1 MYDAYQVVEARAAGA
16 DCILIIMAAVDDSG
30 AAELEAAAF
39 AYGMDA
45 LIEVHDEQE
54 LARALSLKSRLI
66 GINNRNLKTFET
78 SLATAE
84 RLARRVP
91 ADRVV
96 VGESGIFAPPD
107 LSRLAAAGIS
117 AFLVGES
124 LMRQR
129 DVAAATRTL
138 LARNHTLAPAR

>member
-1 MYDAYQVVEARAAGA
+1 
-16 DCILIIMAAVDDSG
+16 MAALDDAA
-30 AAELEAAAF
+30 AAELETAAF

-45 LIEVHDEQE
+45 LIEAHDEQE

-84 RLARRVP
+84 RLARLVP

-96 VGESGIFAPPD
+96 VGESGIFAPSD

-117 AFLVGES
+117 TFLVGES
-124 LMRQR
+124 LMRQS
-129 DVAAATRTL
+129 DVAAATRSL
-138 LARNHTLAPAR
+138 LARNHTSAPAR